1 MPMFCV
7 VFLFEIK
14 KDELAAERSKSKGLQ
29 YEMEK
34 CIADLQSM

>member
-1 MPMFCV
+1 MHG
-7 VFLFEIK
+7 FL
-14 KDELAAERSKSKGLQ
+14 DELAAERNKSKGLQ